1 MKLRLTAKAGWAV
14 IAVGFLVV
22 LSTRILLKRPPDSI
36 QHMREA
42 ALEMDLRAMREAIA
56 NYTRDRKQAPQ
67 SLQDLVAG
75 QYLREIPV
83 DPITRKADWVPHFRN
98 TVINP
103 EQSGTGIDDVHS
115 NSDRIDSNGKPYNTW

>member
-1 MKLRLTAKAGWAV
+1 MKLRLTAKASLAA
-14 IAVGFLVV
+14 ILGFLAV
-22 LSTRILLKRPPDSI
+22 LSAAIWLKTPPDSI

-42 ALEMDLRAMREAIA
+42 ALEMDLQGMREAIA
-56 NYTRDRKQAPQ
+56 SYTRDTKQAPQ

-75 QYLREIPV
+75 HYLAEIPV

-103 EQSGTGIDDVHS
+103 EQRGIDDVHS
-115 NSDRIDSNGKPYNTW
+115 NSDRIGRNGKPYNTW